1 MLIRTLKIG
10 RVGARLAT
18 KLSIRQTGLT
28 VGIVAATRGI
38 NADCRFLSTNTRV
51 TIEMAKTMPKR
62 YSEMPNDILLTMAVM
77 GDQDARE
84 ERLIREIMSV
94 DNVSWEDAQKTF
106 QKMVVENR
114 RGLFVST
121 LPYKTGIAVA
131 LVAGKQY
138 HYFVIAF
145 ILHIFFTTLTPGFHT
160 SFFPEN
166 RNRLNTH
173 DFRYKYSY
181 VVQRNLRHIRCS

>member
-1 MLIRTLKIG
+1 
-10 RVGARLAT
+10 
-18 KLSIRQTGLT
+18 
-28 VGIVAATRGI
+28 
-38 NADCRFLSTNTRV
+38 
-51 TIEMAKTMPKR
+51 MAKTMPKR

-84 ERLIREIMSV
+84 ERLIREILSV

-106 QKMVVENR
+106 QNMVVENR

-138 HYFVIAF
+138 HYSDIGFFHIHFAHF
-145 ILHIFFTTLTPGFHT
+145 FHHTYSGILYFFF
-160 SFFPEN
+160 EI

-173 DFRYKYSY
+173 DFR
-181 VVQRNLRHIRCS
+181 H